1 MAAKFAYVNTSN
13 RCVAAAVSP
22 CALVLPVID
31 AAILLVV
38 SVVVCLR
45 VIMPL
50 A

>member
-1 MAAKFAYVNTSN
+1 MAANMTLNNSIR
-13 RCVAAAVSP
+13 RCSLAAVCSP
-22 CALVLPVID
+22 ALVLPIID
-31 AAILLVV
+31 AAVLVV